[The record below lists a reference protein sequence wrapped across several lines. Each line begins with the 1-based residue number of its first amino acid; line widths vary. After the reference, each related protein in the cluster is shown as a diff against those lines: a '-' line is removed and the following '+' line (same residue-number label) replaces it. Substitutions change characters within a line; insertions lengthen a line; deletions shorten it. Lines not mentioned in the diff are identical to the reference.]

1 MFRIKKNDTVMIMKG
16 KDRGKSGRVMQVFPD
31 ESKAIIEGRNL
42 VKKHVRRTRQEQQV
56 GIIQIESPLPLS
68 NLMPVCPK
76 CNKPTRVGFSI
87 QSDGSKVRIC
97 RKCKEALS

>member
-1 MFRIKKNDTVMIMKG
+1 MFRIKKNDTVMIIKG
-16 KDRGKSGRVMQVFPD
+16 KDRGKTGRVMQLFSS

-56 GIIQIESPLPLS
+56 GIIQIESPVHLS

-76 CNKPTRVGFSI
+76 IGRAHV
-87 QSDGSKVRIC
+87 
-97 RKCKEALS
+97 